1 VNLYSIDEMI
11 VNVRES
17 CFSGMV
23 FTVGRLM
30 RIEEEVGNG
39 DVDLRWSS
47 LINWWFARDDMD

>member
-1 VNLYSIDEMI
+1 VVSGVKGCREVKTTETGIFFVNLCDEMI

-30 RIEEEVGNG
+30 RIEETV
-39 DVDLRWSS
+39 
-47 LINWWFARDDMD
+47 